1 MVKNPAVLLT
11 TAVLIVIGVGCGSAE
26 ESDSASESK
35 PPPPPSYKA
44 TVIDCLDELGYSS
57 RKAGN
62 ATRVSSPNGSP
73 QANIQFFSSETKALA
88 FAAQLDTEMAP
99 AEVGKKGVIIFYP
112 GFRVGDAE
120 KRVMADCLRNP

>member
-1 MVKNPAVLLT
+1 MVKNPAALLT
-11 TAVLIVIGVGCGSAE
+11 TAVLIVTGIGCGS
-26 ESDSASESK
+26 DSAPET
-35 PPPPPSYKA
+35 PPPPPSYKS
-44 TVIDCLDELGYSS
+44 TVIDCLAAIGYSS

-73 QANIQFFSSETKALA
+73 QANIQFFSSEAKALA